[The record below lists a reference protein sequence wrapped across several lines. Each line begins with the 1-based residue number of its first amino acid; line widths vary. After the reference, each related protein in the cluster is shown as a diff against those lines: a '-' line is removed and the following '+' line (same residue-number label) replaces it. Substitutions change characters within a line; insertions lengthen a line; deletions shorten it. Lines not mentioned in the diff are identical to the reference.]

1 VASDYVGEMD
11 PARPP
16 IRGGNVAA
24 AENEGILLPLATAVD
39 PPEGNPD
46 ACKKFNTQE
55 ESPE

>member
-1 VASDYVGEMD
+1 MD